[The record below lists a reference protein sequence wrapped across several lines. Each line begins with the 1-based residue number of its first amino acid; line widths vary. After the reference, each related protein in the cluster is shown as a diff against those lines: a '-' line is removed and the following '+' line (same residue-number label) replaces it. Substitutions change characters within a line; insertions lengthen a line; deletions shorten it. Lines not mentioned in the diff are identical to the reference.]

1 MADKLQRNVEINGL
15 LGNHCA
21 PSEGEVAKPESES
34 QGRRFGNIRR
44 AWTLGNDFH
53 HSGQPDAVAKNRIS
67 LQVHQSNQR
76 VGENELKTEK
86 NICTYVIYKDR
97 CLYFISWVCHISLDY
112 CRPEIIWKI
121 INRFSF
127 SEKCRHGW
135 NRRVRGDEAYFA
147 ESSVMIWYEDVPVH
161 LNLWHLHLWFR
172 KYETLCLFLNMW
184 LTSNLKN

>member
-44 AWTLGNDFH
+44 VWTLGNDFH

-76 VGENELKTEK
+76 VGKNELKTEK

-121 INRFSF
+121 VNRFSF
-127 SEKCRHGW
+127 SENVVIDGIA
-135 NRRVRGDEAYFA
+135 GFA
-147 ESSVMIWYEDVPVH
+147 VIKPTLLKVVSRCDMIWGCPRTFVEFVAS
-161 LNLWHLHLWFR
+161 
-172 KYETLCLFLNMW
+172 
-184 LTSNLKN
+184 TSVV